1 MPASDAPPVLECR
14 DLVRR
19 FGERTAVD
27 HVSFSVAAGET
38 YGLLGPNGAGKSTTI
53 RLVCGLLARHGGAV
67 RLAGQPI
74 DARHPSAK
82 AVVGYVPQDIALY
95 PDLSAAENL
104 RFFGRLYGLTGA
116 TLRGRVEEV
125 LDLVDLADRAGD
137 AVDTFSGGMKRRLNI
152 AAGLLHRPELLVL
165 DEPTA
170 GLDPEQRIRFRDLV
184 AEAGRGRTVVLS
196 THQTEDVAAVC
207 SHVVVV
213 DGGRTLFA
221 GSVPELV
228 RTAEGRVWLDDDRDP
243 RAVASWR
250 LASGEHHQVGD
261 PPAGAHLADPT
272 IEDAYLLLLGPR
284 RAQGVAA

>member
-165 DEPTA
+165 DEPTV
-170 GLDPEQRIRFRDLV
+170 GVDPQL
-184 AEAGRGRTVVLS
+184 
-196 THQTEDVAAVC
+196 
-207 SHVVVV
+207 
-213 DGGRTLFA
+213 
-221 GSVPELV
+221 
-228 RTAEGRVWLDDDRDP
+228 RVQFWD
-243 RAVASWR
+243 
-250 LASGEHHQVGD
+250 HF
-261 PPAGAHLADPT
+261 HL
-272 IEDAYLLLLGPR
+272 LN
-284 RAQGVAA
+284 AQGVTLIVSSHVMDEAARCDRLGFIRDGRLLAEGTERELLARSSRATLEDAFLYFAEQVAAEG